1 MFPAG
6 WALRNGSLETG
17 SHGGGLLEGATLA
30 QRRRSKS
37 ACSSACLLNVQS
49 VPREG
54 VTPASDIR
62 AEPAACLRTEKVQG
76 ESRRAS
82 KPLQLARCIRTVP
95 ALPVLIAAVEKGE
108 DLGPHLAKPL
118 SRLDAALRGPR
129 GLRSLSV
136 SRPCFWQPKQR
147 SPLEQSSATMQRRHC
162 RMSRPPDGSEASTPT
177 SATERR
183 RRRRERERA
192 ESGQ

>member
-1 MFPAG
+1 MRRDQPTQRGGAATVWRGPSMFPAG
-6 WALRNGSLETG
+6 WDLRNGSLETG

-30 QRRRSKS
+30 QCRRSKS

-76 ESRRAS
+76 ESRGAS
-82 KPLQLARCIRTVP
+82 KPLQFGAVHPDSSGPTRVDCGGREVGCLRFSSRETPECLA
-95 ALPVLIAAVEKGE
+95 
-108 DLGPHLAKPL
+108 
-118 SRLDAALRGPR
+118 SALRGPR
-129 GLRSLSV
+129 GS
-136 SRPCFWQPKQR
+136 K
-147 SPLEQSSATMQRRHC
+147 TQRRHC

-183 RRRRERERA
+183 RRRRKRERS
-192 ESGQ
+192 ESGR